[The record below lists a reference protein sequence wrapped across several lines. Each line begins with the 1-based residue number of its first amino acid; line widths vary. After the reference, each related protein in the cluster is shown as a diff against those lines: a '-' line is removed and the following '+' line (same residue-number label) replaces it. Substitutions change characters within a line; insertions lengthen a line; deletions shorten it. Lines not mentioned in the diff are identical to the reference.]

1 VQSNPDGPSL
11 PARPY
16 LKPWYRVI
24 RRDGGV
30 TLAYGG
36 SVVALDG
43 AAATRLVPALL
54 PLLDGLHELP
64 EIVER
69 LGPAVAP
76 AVEKALALLARHGLL
91 TSGPPASGLRPHV
104 DAAAALAAR
113 FPAAGSPAEVAGL
126 LERLEVSVAG
136 SSAAAAEVARAL
148 RLSGVGAVA
157 RASWGDAAASL
168 AEGVLAVAAPAPYE
182 GDELDRLDDA
192 ARTACAAWLQVL
204 PWDGRIAAV
213 GPLFVPY
220 ETACRRCYV
229 LRFEATAGAPQTRG
243 TLPSPYEPSGP
254 ALDAA
259 VGALAA
265 DLALRWLVTRDP
277 FVPGALFALELAG
290 GPACARHEV
299 LRVPRCPACGSSARI
314 APALPWAEAA

>member
-1 VQSNPDGPSL
+1 MQTTPDGSRL

-24 RRDGGV
+24 RRDGGI

-43 AAATRLVPALL
+43 AAATSLVPALL

-69 LGPAVAP
+69 LGEAVAP
-76 AVEKALALLARHGLL
+76 AVEHALALLARHGLL
-91 TSGPPASGLRPHV
+91 TEGPPARGLRPHV
-104 DAAAALAAR
+104 EAAAALAAR
-113 FPAAGSPAEVAGL
+113 FPAVGSPAEVAQL
-126 LERLEVSVAG
+126 LERLEVSLAG
-136 SSAAAAEVARAL
+136 RSAAAAEVARIL

-157 RASWGDAAASL
+157 HGSWDDAAAAL
-168 AEGVLAVAAPAPYE
+168 RDGVLAVGAPAPGE
-182 GDELDRLDDA
+182 VAALDVLDDA
-192 ARTACAAWLQVL
+192 ALAARTPWLQVL
-204 PWDGRIAAV
+204 PWDGRLAAV
-213 GPLFVPY
+213 GPLFVPH

-229 LRFEATAGAPQTRG
+229 LRVEAVARTPETRG
-243 TLPSPYEPSGP
+243 SIPAPEEPAGP

-259 VGALAA
+259 LGALAA
-265 DLALRWLVTRDP
+265 DVALRWLVARDP

-290 GPACARHEV
+290 GPSLGRHDV
-299 LRVPRCPACGSSARI
+299 LRVPRCPACSAAARV
-314 APALPWAEAA
+314 APPLPWAEAA